1 MKVTIGIP
9 TYNQARFIEDA
20 VSSALAQSYPDIEV
34 VVADDCSTDNTR
46 DLLKRYTADPRFVY
60 VKNAANLGRTANY
73 RNLLY
78 NLAHGDWFIN
88 MDGDDYFIDKNFISN
103 AVKFAKENPAAVAV
117 IADCEVLVE
126 QKGKTILYTSK
137 YKNGEQVDG
146 VRFLQDVQKQE
157 AQTTH
162 LTTMYDRAKAMAINF
177 YHMDII
183 SSDFESLYRL
193 LLQGPLVYYKKVVG
207 VWRQHGNNMVTKKT
221 VGESILNLQMP
232 ASVAAYARKNAVDL
246 AGWEKATLQNM
257 IAAILVEAKQENRL
271 LKTFYRLMLNYPLAS
286 VQLLLNFSSVLKHL
300 RPV

>member
-20 VSSALAQSYPDIEV
+20 VRSALAQSYPDIEV

-46 DLLKRYTADPRFVY
+46 DLLEAYTADPRFVY
-60 VKNAANLGRTANY
+60 VKNSVNLGRTANY
-73 RNLLY
+73 KNLLY
-78 NLAHGDWFIN
+78 NFAHGDWFVN
-88 MDGDDYFIDKNFISN
+88 MDGDDYFIDKNFITN
-103 AVKFAKENPAAVAV
+103 AVKFAQENPAAVAV
-117 IADCEVLVE
+117 IADCEVLME
-126 QKGKTILYTSK
+126 QKGETILYTSK
-137 YKNGEQVDG
+137 YKNGELVGG
-146 VRFLQDVQKQE
+146 VRFLEDVQKQE

-177 YHMDII
+177 YQLDII

-193 LLQGPLVYYKKVVG
+193 LLQGPVVYYKKPVG

-232 ASVAAYARKNAVDL
+232 ASVASYARKKGIDL
-246 AGWEKATLQNM
+246 SGWEKATLKNM

-271 LKTFYRLMLNYPLAS
+271 LKTFSRLMLNYPIAS
-286 VQLLLNFSSVLKHL
+286 VQLLFNFSSVLKHL
-300 RPV
+300 RPA